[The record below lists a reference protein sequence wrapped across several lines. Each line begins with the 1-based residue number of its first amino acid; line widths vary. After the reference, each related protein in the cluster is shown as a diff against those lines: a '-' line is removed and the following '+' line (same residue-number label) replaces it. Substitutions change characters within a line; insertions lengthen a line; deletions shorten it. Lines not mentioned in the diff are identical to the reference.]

1 MACTPPAA
9 RTRPPG
15 CAGRATTISR
25 TSRSRSAPNGMARSR
40 TRRRGSGPVSSLP
53 GISIMIA
60 NTNSTMMAPA
70 YTITCAAA
78 RNCAPSVRYRTAM
91 LPRLTTRKRAP
102 WTGLRRRTSPSA
114 EPTPIRAAST
124 KTPTCT
130 SGRPVRRD
138 RHRRPRLAVGPGGL
152 QGEEHLLCV
161 DHPPA
166 AVGGELQD
174 PGVHPDRVFRARLHA
189 VAAEYALAEVDREL
203 RADLLDVGVG
213 MLAGHD
219 VDAAGGAHGLAHHA
233 GHAARRAVFAPHQPV
248 QAPQPRRHRPPLLR
262 VLDGDGAARVGAA
275 ERVRDVLAHV
285 GEEMVPGQ
293 HEPRQHFTQVEALA
307 DSHGCP
313 PHASSTAPVS
323 TMFRIESGKSP
334 SQPRRIAWS

>member
-40 TRRRGSGPVSSLP
+40 TGRRGSGPVSSLP

-78 RNCAPSVRYRTAM
+78 RNWAPSVRYRTAT

-189 VAAEYALAEVDREL
+189 VAAEYA
-203 RADLLDVGVG
+203 
-213 MLAGHD
+213 
-219 VDAAGGAHGLAHHA
+219 
-233 GHAARRAVFAPHQPV
+233 ARRAVFAPHQPV
-248 QAPQPRRHRPPLLR
+248 QAPEPRGIGPTLLR
-262 VLDGDGAARVGAA
+262 VLDRHRAAGLGPPERVG
-275 ERVRDVLAHV
+275 EVPAHV
-285 GEEMVPGQ
+285 HEEMPRGQ
-293 HEPRQHFTQVEALA
+293 HEPRRDLPQVDAL
-307 DSHGCP
+307 DGLHRG
-313 PHASSTAPVS
+313 PHRSSAPPVS
-323 TMFRIESGKSP
+323 TMFAIESGKRP
-334 SQPRRIAWS
+334 SQPRRIA